1 MVNVMHSA
9 MKNPGKTMALALA
22 FAPLGARAAHAQ
34 EARTSPRSHAQIC
47 VNGQCT
53 DDTSRVLVVRLMGKV
68 DSLQR
73 IFLGKPMSADDR
85 ERVKGQMEV
94 MIRQLTDL
102 SQNAVAFG
110 LQEAN
115 DATREAMNDA
125 ARQMYQLRVEP
136 RVTADAT
143 PKGWIGLT
151 FVGVPVTDVRDGEYY
166 VQFLDYPEVE
176 SVEPASPAQRAGI
189 AHGDLLLSF
198 NGQDVTS
205 RAISMTRLL
214 QPNRKIVVRMERN
227 GEPHDYSLVVAKAP
241 QSYASRM
248 DDFTAPRAPAPPTA
262 PVMAEMPTPP
272 AAAPAPR
279 GVFYVSPQPA
289 PVNGMVR
296 AGSSF
301 SFNGSDEMAGVAGA
315 SMSTLNPDFAKNLHL
330 GADHGVL
337 VIDAPAGTPA
347 AEAGLRNGDI
357 VVKVGGVDVATVR
370 EMRRALERRAG
381 EDTIEL
387 QIVRDKHKQTIKINN
402 D

>member
-9 MKNPGKTMALALA
+9 MKSSGKTMALALA
-22 FAPLGARAAHAQ
+22 LAPLGAGAVHAQ
-34 EARTSPRSHAQIC
+34 EARTSPRSHAQVC
-47 VNGQCT
+47 VNGECA

-85 ERVKGQMEV
+85 ERVKTQMEA

-115 DATREAMNDA
+115 EATREAMNDA
-125 ARQMYQLRVEP
+125 ARQAYQLRVAP

-241 QSYASRM
+241 QSYALRM
-248 DDFTAPRAPAPPTA
+248 DDFTAPRPPAPPV
-262 PVMAEMPTPP
+262 PAEMPSPP
-272 AAAPAPR
+272 AAAPTPR

-289 PVNGMVR
+289 TVNGVAR

-301 SFNGSDEMAGVAGA
+301 SFNTSEDMAGVAGA

-347 AEAGLRNGDI
+347 ADAGLRNGDI

-387 QIVRDKHKQTIKINN
+387 QIVRDKHKQTLKITN